1 MLLDWS
7 HFLRQTGAHFAGKCS
22 GTSIMRFRASHPD
35 DIGQDVMVTVLL
47 GLAVAACLAL
57 AF

>member
-1 MLLDWS
+1 
-7 HFLRQTGAHFAGKCS
+7 
-22 GTSIMRFRASHPD
+22 MRLRASHPG

>member
-1 MLLDWS
+1 
-7 HFLRQTGAHFAGKCS
+7 
-22 GTSIMRFRASHPD
+22 MRFPTSHPD

>member
-1 MLLDWS
+1 ML
-7 HFLRQTGAHFAGKCS
+7 RA
-22 GTSIMRFRASHPD
+22 SIMRFRASHPD

>member
-1 MLLDWS
+1 
-7 HFLRQTGAHFAGKCS
+7 
-22 GTSIMRFRASHPD
+22 MRSRASHSD
-35 DIGQDVMVTVLL
+35 DVGHDVLVTVLL